1 MQWYFAYFAL
11 MLLKGTSLKLN
22 VGDPHAKKVMS
33 DSPGLVDFAIGLLK
47 SVLNVSDG
55 QMNSFFRKFRLQK
68 NCNQSCSSK
77 FFSDSD

>member
-22 VGDPHAKKVMS
+22 VGDQRAKKVMS
-33 DSPGLVDFAIGLLK
+33 DSPVLVDFAIGLLK
-47 SVLNVSDG
+47 AVLNVSGG

-68 NCNQSCSSK
+68 NCNQSSK
-77 FFSDSD
+77 FFHTD